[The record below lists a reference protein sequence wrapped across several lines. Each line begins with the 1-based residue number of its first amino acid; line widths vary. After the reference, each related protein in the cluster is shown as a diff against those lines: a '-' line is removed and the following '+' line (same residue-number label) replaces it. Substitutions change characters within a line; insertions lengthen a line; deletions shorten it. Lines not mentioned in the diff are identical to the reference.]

1 MPKTPEK
8 SPPDILEILRKMGDD
23 YICKPRNMKGKELIK
38 HAGLIWAANHLD
50 PNWESECEL
59 VYFDLETGSAV
70 VRATVTVNGSRKVNF
85 GEAAQNNLGPMVK
98 VYPVSMASTRALS
111 RALKNALNIALVS
124 FEEIGILDDST
135 GQPSNVAGGP
145 SLTPTGQASEA
156 KQTTHATPAAFTP
169 SRPPDHILRR
179 PNPHGDHEPGDPC
192 PSCGSEMWD
201 NRETKRNPRAPD
213 FKCKDRECG
222 KAIWL
227 TPRPAASSAPID
239 PDMPF

>member
-38 HAGLIWAANHLD
+38 HAGLIWAANHVD

-70 VRATVTVNGSRKVNF
+70 VRATVTVKGSRKVNF

-156 KQTTHATPAAFTP
+156 KQTTNATPAAFTP
-169 SRPPDHILRR
+169 S
-179 PNPHGDHEPGDPC
+179 GDVPPC

-201 NRETKRNPRAPD
+201 NRQTKRTPRQPD
-213 FKCKDRECG
+213 YKCKDRECG